1 MRGLPMDFTADHK
14 TYSIDDEYMFGPAIL
29 VSPVTEY
36 MDHRPPENST
46 LVTPDRFKTED
57 GKPGLDA
64 KYYCDDEFKNLCHED
79 REPDVNLDWY
89 TGWPSFISSPR
100 FSMRW
105 EGKLTPPE
113 TGSYRFN
120 LKSFGPKR
128 VFLDGKE
135 LAHNYDSMESYTKPV
150 ELKGGNVY
158 DFKFETANSSLG
170 AFRAQVYWK
179 TPAIQEKEAVVEP
192 REKTRTVYLPAG
204 TSWIDFWSG
213 EKLDGGRSVDADAP
227 IDKMPLMIR
236 AGSIVPMGP
245 LVQYATEKPVDP
257 IELRIYPGADG
268 NFSLYEDENDNYDYE
283 KGVYSTIAFHWDDA
297 KRLLTIDARNGEFPG
312 MLKTRLFDVV
322 IVEKSHGTGVDVTNN
337 PDKVILYK
345 GERETIELPM

>member
-1 MRGLPMDFTADHK
+1 
-14 TYSIDDEYMFGPAIL
+14 
-29 VSPVTEY
+29 
-36 MDHRPPENST
+36 
-46 LVTPDRFKTED
+46 
-57 GKPGLDA
+57 
-64 KYYCDDEFKNLCHED
+64 
-79 REPDVNLDWY
+79 
-89 TGWPSFISSPR
+89 
-100 FSMRW
+100 
-105 EGKLTPPE
+105 
-113 TGSYRFN
+113 
-120 LKSFGPKR
+120 
-128 VFLDGKE
+128 
-135 LAHNYDSMESYTKPV
+135 
-150 ELKGGNVY
+150 
-158 DFKFETANSSLG
+158 
-170 AFRAQVYWK
+170 
-179 TPAIQEKEAVVEP
+179 
-192 REKTRTVYLPAG
+192 
-204 TSWIDFWSG
+204 
-213 EKLDGGRSVDADAP
+213 
-227 IDKMPLMIR
+227 MPLVIR

>member
-1 MRGLPMDFTADHK
+1 
-14 TYSIDDEYMFGPAIL
+14 
-29 VSPVTEY
+29 
-36 MDHRPPENST
+36 
-46 LVTPDRFKTED
+46 
-57 GKPGLDA
+57 
-64 KYYCDDEFKNLCHED
+64 
-79 REPDVNLDWY
+79 
-89 TGWPSFISSPR
+89 
-100 FSMRW
+100 
-105 EGKLTPPE
+105 
-113 TGSYRFN
+113 
-120 LKSFGPKR
+120 
-128 VFLDGKE
+128 
-135 LAHNYDSMESYTKPV
+135 
-150 ELKGGNVY
+150 
-158 DFKFETANSSLG
+158 
-170 AFRAQVYWK
+170 
-179 TPAIQEKEAVVEP
+179 
-192 REKTRTVYLPAG
+192 
-204 TSWIDFWSG
+204 
-213 EKLDGGRSVDADAP
+213 
-227 IDKMPLMIR
+227 MPLMIR